1 MTPHARYITNI
12 YYMAP
17 HHAALF
23 VHQPELAR
31 TFCSDYMPWLE
42 IPIVGLAEVSES
54 EERRSSVPIYTQT
67 LNATLCQRAPLLPS
81 KDYIFLLRCAD
92 GTQFLLGTAL
102 RPYPQVS
109 QILQVAGSTS
119 GVSAHTLTITHTSTM
134 PLMEIVKQ

>member
-1 MTPHARYITNI
+1 MTHHARYITNI

-23 VHQPELAR
+23 VHQPELAL
-31 TFCSDYMPWLE
+31 THCSDYMPWQE

-67 LNATLCQRAPLLPS
+67 LNAKLCQRAPLLPS

-109 QILQVAGSTS
+109 QSVQMSGSTS
-119 GVSAHTLTITHTSTM
+119 GTSAYMLTITQTSTM
-134 PLMEIVKQ
+134 PLLEVVS

>member
-1 MTPHARYITNI
+1 MTHVRYITNI

-31 TFCSDYMPWLE
+31 TFCSDYMPWQK

-109 QILQVAGSTS
+109 QSVQMSGSTS
-119 GVSAHTLTITHTSTM
+119 GTSAYMLTITQTSTM
-134 PLMEIVKQ
+134 PLLEVIS